1 MNLLYSYRKLLLD
14 PITETGGGGTPIEQ
28 KAVNKPMLRVDIPK
42 AVPDSIKKST
52 FDVSEFDVEQL
63 PESAPVQI
71 EDKTGKVT
79 EAKETSAQTEPK
91 TEEKVEAKVEP
102 KVEPKKEP
110 VAILQPPKKD
120 QKDIKGKEKIT
131 QITPGT
137 KEKVQ
142 RDYTGHST
150 EEVEAFKKMS
160 DESYQFTKNLLTKN
174 KELSKLEGQ
183 SYLQHEMGY
192 VLDPEFQKMRT
203 ELHYVNTESNHW
215 KQQLLLME
223 QGKAVHDIKGFT
235 ADGKIVL
242 GAEHQPTADLKI
254 EVQKRM
260 YACDGAA
267 QQANSKLQ
275 EYPKKFQEQIKNDR
289 TAIDNEMKSRFSWE
303 NDPKLLDYELAIEF
317 EDGTKNVSIKQ
328 IREDFLSLLPPYER
342 HSMGSRVAANL
353 MVALRIGHAE
363 LAAARAGA
371 GVAAT
376 LKEEAAA
383 VEPSSGAGAPKDN
396 KKKVHGV
403 SEFSAEPI

>member
-1 MNLLYSYRKLLLD
+1 MNLYKILRE
-14 PITETGGGGTPIEQ
+14 PGAAEGGTPIEQ
-28 KAVNKPMLRVDIPK
+28 KAVSKPMLRVDVPK
-42 AVPDSIKKST
+42 AVPDAIKKST
-52 FDVSEFDVEQL
+52 FDVSGFDVEQL
-63 PESAPVQI
+63 PESAPVKI

-79 EAKETSAQTEPK
+79 EAKEVGAQTEPK
-91 TEEKVEAKVEP
+91 TEKTVEAKVEP
-102 KVEPKKEP
+102 VVEPKKEAAP
-110 VAILQPPKKD
+110 ILQPPKKD
-120 QKDIKGKEKIT
+120 PKDIKGKEKII

-183 SYLQHEMGY
+183 SYLQHDMAY
-192 VLDPEFQKMRT
+192 VLDPEYQKIRT

-215 KQQLLLME
+215 KQQLLLMK
-223 QGKAVHDIKGFT
+223 QGKPIHDIKGFT

-242 GAEHQPTADLKI
+242 GAEHAPTADLEE
-254 EVQKRM
+254 EVRKRM
-260 YACDGAA
+260 YACDTTA
-267 QQANSKLQ
+267 QQTNTKLQ
-275 EYPKKFQEQIKNDR
+275 EYPTKFQQQIKIDR
-289 TAIDNEMKSRFSWE
+289 QAIDQEMKSRFSWE

-317 EDGTKNVSIKQ
+317 EDGTKNVPIKQ

-342 HSMGSRVAANL
+342 HSVGARVAANL

-371 GVAAT
+371 GVAQT

-383 VEPSSGAGAPKDN
+383 AEPTSSAGAPKDN